1 MAISAAELNIIL
13 SAKDK
18 EFKKAM
24 AANERRVQRF
34 SKNSQ
39 KSLSK
44 TSKAFGKLGGAAK
57 GFLPALGVAAVLG
70 AVKKVTS
77 AMDEI
82 GKKADAI
89 GIGTDALQ
97 ELRAAA
103 VSAGVSQGGLDKSLE
118 QFSKRL
124 GEAVQGT
131 GTAKIALEEMGL
143 SAEDLAAMPL
153 DKALGVF
160 ADKFALVED
169 ATARTALA
177 TQVFGREGIGMVNV
191 LKDGSA
197 AMDESRKKMRDMGV
211 VIDEDLIRNAE
222 EMQDRFDAAST
233 VIGAQFS
240 VILGNLAPLLI
251 GAAEGAAALAKAV
264 ADLIR
269 FVDSFTDGEDA
280 VDDAI
285 RAVVVSMA
293 AEINQ
298 SKLLESQ
305 LARGGKMS
313 VDIANKKHEEA
324 KGRLAAANAAMAEAK
339 ADKLNSDAYKD
350 LTARIAKRNA
360 ILTESPEENAAR
372 VRQARAADPSGRG
385 DGIARAAAQLASA
398 KTQLSE
404 LNKQRD
410 ALFDSSAF
418 QDLDQHVKREIA
430 NVEKLSAALAKA
442 KGGVIDLGS
451 SITPITLD
459 AKGAAAAAE
468 MAAETADRLIA
479 VQEAYDGVRSSLD
492 PLRDATLAYAE
503 SIQAVNAAL
512 AQGLISEE
520 QAAID
525 RQKLT
530 ENFQAIKD
538 EASGLTESL
547 DVIGDSFATAFGDMI
562 SGTMS
567 VEDAFKKMAGTII
580 SELIKIQ
587 FQQMQT
593 GGSSGSMI
601 GGLLQAGGDLVGGLL
616 GNAQGGTVQAGR
628 PTTVGEHGREL
639 FVPSVAGRILSVP
652 QSKSALGGGGGV
664 TVQQT
669 INVSTGVQ
677 QTVRAEI
684 QSMMPQIA
692 SASTKA
698 VLNARRRGGSF
709 AGAFA

>member
-39 KSLSK
+39 KNLSNTAK
-44 TSKAFGKLGGAAK
+44 SFDNAGRSAKKLATALTAVFTVASIANIANGAVELSHLSDAAGVSIERFQELAFVGKAFGVSQEKMADILKDVNDKFGDYIETGAGPLADFFKNIAPKIGLTTAAFTELSSDQKLGAY
-57 GFLPALGVAAVLG
+57 V
-70 AVKKVTS
+70 S
-77 AMDEI
+77 
-82 GKKADAI
+82 
-89 GIGTDALQ
+89 ALQ
-97 ELRAAA
+97 KANLNQDQMTFYMEAIASDSTLLIKAFQDSGAEAERLSKKLRE
-103 VSAGVSQGGLDKSLE
+103 AGGVMSS
-118 QFSKRL
+118 
-124 GEAVQGT
+124 EAV
-131 GTAKIALEEMGL
+131 AKSKALKEELLLVSSVLERNLM
-143 SAEDLAAMPL
+143 SAIETAMPL
-153 DKALGVF
+153 VSML
-160 ADKFALVED
+160 ADKFD
-169 ATARTALA
+169 SAT
-177 TQVFGREGIGMVNV
+177 
-191 LKDGSA
+191 
-197 AMDESRKKMRDMGV
+197 
-211 VIDEDLIRNAE
+211 
-222 EMQDRFDAAST
+222 DAAGRFMRGHVKDMST
-233 VIGAQFS
+233 QSLLTKIRIKELQAAGIAQDIF
-240 VILGNLAPLLI
+240 NTKQA
-251 GAAEGAAALAKAV
+251 
-264 ADLIR
+264 
-269 FVDSFTDGEDA
+269 F
-280 VDDAI
+280 
-285 RAVVVSMA
+285 
-293 AEINQ
+293 
-298 SKLLESQ
+298 KLE
-305 LARGGKMS
+305 
-313 VDIANKKHEEA
+313 DIAGN
-324 KGRLAAANAAMAEAK
+324 AMAEK
-339 ADKLNSDAYKD
+339 
-350 LTARIAKRNA
+350 
-360 ILTESPEENAAR
+360 R
-372 VRQARAADPSGRG
+372 VRFLQNQAASLQIEIDTMQSLLGHRAS
-385 DGIARAAAQLASA
+385 
-398 KTQLSE
+398 
-404 LNKQRD
+404 N
-410 ALFDSSAF
+410 
-418 QDLDQHVKREIA
+418 A
-430 NVEKLSAALAKA
+430 NVEVTKPSTGNGGGGGGGGFAAEQAAEAALKREAA
-442 KGGVIDLGS
+442 LRAGNIAILEAYTQAVIDGE
-451 SITPITLD
+451 TATV
-459 AKGAAAAAE
+459 E
-468 MAAETADRLIA
+468 MATETAERLVEI
-479 VQEAYDGVRSSLD
+479 QEAYGGVRSSLD

-503 SIQAVNAAL
+503 SIRAVNAAL

-525 RQKLT
+525 REKLT

-547 DVIGDSFATAFGDMI
+547 DVVGDAFADAFGDMI

>member
-169 ATARTALA
+169 ATARTALI
-177 TQVFGREGIGMVNV
+177 TQVFGREGVAMINF
-191 LKDGSA
+191 LKGGSVEI
-197 AMDESRKKMRDMGV
+197 DKSTKKMRKMGV
-211 VIDEDLIRNAE
+211 VIDEDLIRKAE
-222 EMQDRFDAAST
+222 KMQDRFDAAST

-240 VILGNLAPLLI
+240 KVLGELMPLI
-251 GAAEGAAALAKAV
+251 VKVTEAGAALAKVIGDIGSASSNV
-264 ADLIR
+264 SLAQTVTAIAGL
-269 FVDSFTDGEDA
+269 DA
-280 VDDAI
+280 KIEKIKASP
-285 RAVVVSMA
+285 R
-293 AEINQ
+293 
-298 SKLLESQ
+298 SK
-305 LARGGKMS
+305 S
-313 VDIANKKHEEA
+313 VKENTI
-324 KGRLAAANAAMAEAK
+324 
-339 ADKLNSDAYKD
+339 
-350 LTARIAKRNA
+350 NA
-360 ILTESPEENAAR
+360 ILRDRLVLEQRINALRVENSERNPVKQNRGKKPLKGDRPLSP
-372 VRQARAADPSGRG
+372 
-385 DGIARAAAQLASA
+385 AQ
-398 KTQLSE
+398 
-404 LNKQRD
+404 
-410 ALFDSSAF
+410 
-418 QDLDQHVKREIA
+418 I
-430 NVEKLSAALAKA
+430 
-442 KGGVIDLGS
+442 
-451 SITPITLD
+451 
-459 AKGAAAAAE
+459 AAAAE
-468 MAAETADRLIA
+468 AALKREAALRAGNIAILEAYTQAVIDGETATVEMATETAERLVEI
-479 VQEAYDGVRSSLD
+479 QEAYGGVRSSLD

-503 SIQAVNAAL
+503 SIRAVNAAL

-525 RQKLT
+525 REKLT

-567 VEDAFKKMAGTII
+567 VEDAFKQMAGTII

-616 GNAQGGTVQAGR
+616 GNAQGGPVQAGR
-628 PTTVGEHGREL
+628 PSVVGEHGREL

>member
-169 ATARTALA
+169 ATARTALI
-177 TQVFGREGIGMVNV
+177 TQVFGREGVAMINF
-191 LKDGSA
+191 LKGGSVEI
-197 AMDESRKKMRDMGV
+197 DKSTKKMREMGV
-211 VIDEDLIRNAE
+211 VIDEDLIRKAE
-222 EMQDRFDAAST
+222 KMQDRFDAAST

-240 VILGNLAPLLI
+240 KVLGELMPLI
-251 GAAEGAAALAKAV
+251 VKVTEAGAALAKVIGDIGSASSNV
-264 ADLIR
+264 SLAQTVTAIAGL
-269 FVDSFTDGEDA
+269 DA
-280 VDDAI
+280 KIEKIKASP
-285 RAVVVSMA
+285 R
-293 AEINQ
+293 
-298 SKLLESQ
+298 SK
-305 LARGGKMS
+305 S
-313 VDIANKKHEEA
+313 VKENTI
-324 KGRLAAANAAMAEAK
+324 
-339 ADKLNSDAYKD
+339 
-350 LTARIAKRNA
+350 NA
-360 ILTESPEENAAR
+360 ILRDRLVLEQRINALRVENSERNPVKQNRGKKPLKGDRPLSP
-372 VRQARAADPSGRG
+372 
-385 DGIARAAAQLASA
+385 AQ
-398 KTQLSE
+398 
-404 LNKQRD
+404 
-410 ALFDSSAF
+410 
-418 QDLDQHVKREIA
+418 I
-430 NVEKLSAALAKA
+430 
-442 KGGVIDLGS
+442 
-451 SITPITLD
+451 
-459 AKGAAAAAE
+459 AAAAE
-468 MAAETADRLIA
+468 AALKREAALRAGNIAILEAYTQAVIDGETATVEMATETAERLVEI
-479 VQEAYDGVRSSLD
+479 QEAYGGVRSSLD

-503 SIQAVNAAL
+503 SIRAVNAAL

-525 RQKLT
+525 QEKLT

-567 VEDAFKKMAGTII
+567 VEDAFKQMAGTII

-616 GNAQGGTVQAGR
+616 GNAQGGPVQAGR
-628 PTTVGEHGREL
+628 PSVVGEHGREL

>member
-44 TSKAFGKLGGAAK
+44 TSAAFGKLGGAAK
-57 GFLPALGVAAVLG
+57 GFLPALGVAAVVVG
-70 AVKKVTS
+70 IKKVTS

-89 GIGTDALQ
+89 GLGTDALQ

-103 VSAGVSQGGLDKSLE
+103 VSAGMSQGGLDKSLE

-191 LKDGSA
+191 LKDGSIA
-197 AMDESRKKMRDMGV
+197 LDKSRKKMREMGV

-240 VILGNLAPLLI
+240 KVLGRLAPLLVR
-251 GAAEGAAALAKAV
+251 AAENAASLAIAV
-264 ADLIR
+264 ADVI
-269 FVDSFTDGEDA
+269 
-280 VDDAI
+280 DAI
-285 RAVVVSMA
+285 DDFVSGADSVDVAIRENVKAMGG
-293 AEINQ
+293 EIRQ
-298 SKLLESQ
+298 SQALEEQ

-313 VDIANKKHEEA
+313 VAIARTKLDEA
-324 KGRLAAANAAMAEAK
+324 KSRL
-339 ADKLNSDAYKD
+339 
-350 LTARIAKRNA
+350 
-360 ILTESPEENAAR
+360 EN
-372 VRQARAADPSGRG
+372 ARAAIQENRVMRLQSTAYADAQSNIDRLSKRSNNFDKNTMAKRLRASQGLTDEAAQEQAG
-385 DGIARAAAQLASA
+385 LALEALNSQLARAYELRDQLISETVPENLAAQLDRA
-398 KTQLSE
+398 T
-404 LNKQRD
+404 
-410 ALFDSSAF
+410 
-418 QDLDQHVKREIA
+418 A
-430 NVEKLSAALAKA
+430 NVTRLQEALEKA
-442 KGGVIDLGS
+442 KGGVIDLGPKV
-451 SITPITLD
+451 TPITLSS
-459 AKGAAAAAE
+459 K
-468 MAAETADRLIA
+468 A
-479 VQEAYDGVRSSLD
+479 VA
-492 PLRDATLAYAE
+492 RDNKKRNVILPE
-503 SIQAVNAAL
+503 DQK
-512 AQGLISEE
+512 
-520 QAAID
+520 
-525 RQKLT
+525 KLT
-530 ENFQAIKD
+530 ANFQAIKN
-538 EASGLTESL
+538 EADDLTESL
-547 DVIGDSFATAFGDMI
+547 DVVGDAFADAFGDMI

-567 VEDAFKKMAGTII
+567 VEDAFKRMAGTII

-601 GGLLQAGGDLVGGLL
+601 GGLLQAGGDMIGGLL

-628 PTTVGEHGREL
+628 PSVVGEHGREL

>member
-44 TSKAFGKLGGAAK
+44 TSAAFGKLGGAAK
-57 GFLPALGVAAVLG
+57 GFLPALGVAAVVVG
-70 AVKKVTS
+70 IKKVTS

-89 GIGTDALQ
+89 GLGTDALQ

-103 VSAGVSQGGLDKSLE
+103 VSAGMSQGGLDKSLE

-131 GTAKIALEEMGL
+131 GTAKIALEQMGL
-143 SAEDLAAMPL
+143 SADELAKMPL

-191 LKDGSA
+191 LKDGSVA
-197 AMDESRKKMRDMGV
+197 LDKSRKKMREMGV
-211 VIDEDLIRNAE
+211 VIDEDLIRNDE

-240 VILGNLAPLLI
+240 NVLGRLAPLLVR
-251 GAAEGAAALAKAV
+251 AAENAASLAIAV
-264 ADLIR
+264 ADVI
-269 FVDSFTDGEDA
+269 
-280 VDDAI
+280 DAI
-285 RAVVVSMA
+285 DDFVSGADSVDVAIRENVKAMGG
-293 AEINQ
+293 EIRQ
-298 SKLLESQ
+298 SQALEEQ

-313 VDIANKKHEEA
+313 VAIARTKLDEA
-324 KGRLAAANAAMAEAK
+324 KSRL
-339 ADKLNSDAYKD
+339 
-350 LTARIAKRNA
+350 
-360 ILTESPEENAAR
+360 EN
-372 VRQARAADPSGRG
+372 ARAAIQENRVMRLQSTAYADAQSNIDRLSKRSNNFDKNTMAKRLRASQGLTDKAAQVKAG
-385 DGIARAAAQLASA
+385 LALEALNSQLARAYELRDQLISETVPENLAAQLDRA
-398 KTQLSE
+398 T
-404 LNKQRD
+404 
-410 ALFDSSAF
+410 
-418 QDLDQHVKREIA
+418 A
-430 NVEKLSAALAKA
+430 NVTRLQEALEKA

-451 SITPITLD
+451 TVNPITLSPKAVARD
-459 AKGAAAAAE
+459 DKKRNVILPE
-468 MAAETADRLIA
+468 DQKELTA
-479 VQEAYDGVRSSLD
+479 
-492 PLRDATLAYAE
+492 
-503 SIQAVNAAL
+503 
-512 AQGLISEE
+512 
-520 QAAID
+520 
-525 RQKLT
+525 
-530 ENFQAIKD
+530 NFQAIKN
-538 EASGLTESL
+538 EADDLTESL
-547 DVIGDSFATAFGDMI
+547 DVVGDAFADAFGDMI

-628 PTTVGEHGREL
+628 PSVVGEHGREL

>member
-169 ATARTALA
+169 ATARTALI
-177 TQVFGREGIGMVNV
+177 TQVFGREGVAMINF
-191 LKDGSA
+191 LKGGSVEI
-197 AMDESRKKMRDMGV
+197 DKSTKKMREMGV
-211 VIDEDLIRNAE
+211 VIDEDLIRKAE
-222 EMQDRFDAAST
+222 KMQDRFDAAST

-240 VILGNLAPLLI
+240 KVLGELMPLI
-251 GAAEGAAALAKAV
+251 VKVTEAGAALAKVIGDIGSASSNV
-264 ADLIR
+264 SLAQTVTAIAGL
-269 FVDSFTDGEDA
+269 DA
-280 VDDAI
+280 KIEKIKASP
-285 RAVVVSMA
+285 R
-293 AEINQ
+293 
-298 SKLLESQ
+298 SK
-305 LARGGKMS
+305 S
-313 VDIANKKHEEA
+313 VKENTI
-324 KGRLAAANAAMAEAK
+324 
-339 ADKLNSDAYKD
+339 
-350 LTARIAKRNA
+350 NA
-360 ILTESPEENAAR
+360 ILRDRLVLEQRINALRVENSERNPVKQNRGKKPLKGDRPLSP
-372 VRQARAADPSGRG
+372 
-385 DGIARAAAQLASA
+385 AQ
-398 KTQLSE
+398 
-404 LNKQRD
+404 
-410 ALFDSSAF
+410 
-418 QDLDQHVKREIA
+418 I
-430 NVEKLSAALAKA
+430 
-442 KGGVIDLGS
+442 
-451 SITPITLD
+451 
-459 AKGAAAAAE
+459 AAAAE
-468 MAAETADRLIA
+468 AALKREAALRAGNIAILEAYTQAVIDGETATVEMATETAERLVEI
-479 VQEAYDGVRSSLD
+479 QEAYGGVRSSLD

-503 SIQAVNAAL
+503 SIRAVNAAL

-525 RQKLT
+525 REKLT

-567 VEDAFKKMAGTII
+567 VEDAFKQMAGTII

-616 GNAQGGTVQAGR
+616 GNAQGGPVQAGR
-628 PTTVGEHGREL
+628 PSVVGEHGREL

>member
-24 AANERRVQRF
+24 AANERRVQKF

-57 GFLPALGVAAVLG
+57 GFLPALGVAAVVVG
-70 AVKKVTS
+70 VKKVTS

-89 GIGTDALQ
+89 GLGTDALQ

-103 VSAGVSQGGLDKSLE
+103 VSAGMSQGGLDKSLE

-191 LKDGSA
+191 LKDGSVA
-197 AMDESRKKMRDMGV
+197 LDKSRKKMREMGV

-240 VILGNLAPLLI
+240 NVLGRLAPLLVR
-251 GAAEGAAALAKAV
+251 AAENAASLAIAV
-264 ADLIR
+264 ADVI
-269 FVDSFTDGEDA
+269 
-280 VDDAI
+280 DAI
-285 RAVVVSMA
+285 DDFVSGADSVDVAIRENVKAMGG
-293 AEINQ
+293 EIRQ
-298 SKLLESQ
+298 SQALEEQ

-313 VDIANKKHEEA
+313 VAITRIKLQEA
-324 KGRLAAANAAMAEAK
+324 KSRQ
-339 ADKLNSDAYKD
+339 
-350 LTARIAKRNA
+350 
-360 ILTESPEENAAR
+360 EN
-372 VRQARAADPSGRG
+372 ARAAIQENRVMRLQSTAYADAQSNIDRLSKSSNTFDINKTAKRLGAVKAG
-385 DGIARAAAQLASA
+385 LALEALNSQLARAYERRDQLISEAVPEKLAAQLDRA
-398 KTQLSE
+398 T
-404 LNKQRD
+404 
-410 ALFDSSAF
+410 
-418 QDLDQHVKREIA
+418 A
-430 NVEKLSAALAKA
+430 NVTRLQEALEKA
-442 KGGVIDLGS
+442 KGGVIDLGPKV
-451 SITPITLD
+451 TPITLSS
-459 AKGAAAAAE
+459 K
-468 MAAETADRLIA
+468 A
-479 VQEAYDGVRSSLD
+479 VA
-492 PLRDATLAYAE
+492 RDDEKLNVILPE
-503 SIQAVNAAL
+503 DQK
-512 AQGLISEE
+512 
-520 QAAID
+520 
-525 RQKLT
+525 KLT
-530 ENFQAIKD
+530 ANFQAIKN
-538 EASGLTESL
+538 EADDLTESL
-547 DVIGDSFATAFGDMI
+547 DVVGDAFADAFGDMI

-593 GGSSGSMI
+593 SGSSGSMI

-628 PTTVGEHGREL
+628 PSVVGEHGREL

-709 AGAFA
+709 AGAFS

>member
-44 TSKAFGKLGGAAK
+44 TSAAFGKLGGAAK
-57 GFLPALGVAAVLG
+57 GFLPALGVAAVVVG
-70 AVKKVTS
+70 IKKVTS

-89 GIGTDALQ
+89 GLGTDALQ

-103 VSAGVSQGGLDKSLE
+103 VSAGMSQGGLDKSLE

-191 LKDGSA
+191 LKDGSIA
-197 AMDESRKKMRDMGV
+197 LDKSRKKMREMGV

-240 VILGNLAPLLI
+240 KVLGRLAPLLVR
-251 GAAEGAAALAKAV
+251 AAENAASLAIAV
-264 ADLIR
+264 ADVI
-269 FVDSFTDGEDA
+269 
-280 VDDAI
+280 DAI
-285 RAVVVSMA
+285 DDFVSGADSVDVAIRENVKAMGG
-293 AEINQ
+293 EIRQ
-298 SKLLESQ
+298 SQALEEQ

-313 VDIANKKHEEA
+313 VAIARTKLDEA
-324 KGRLAAANAAMAEAK
+324 KSRL
-339 ADKLNSDAYKD
+339 
-350 LTARIAKRNA
+350 
-360 ILTESPEENAAR
+360 EN
-372 VRQARAADPSGRG
+372 ARAAIQENRVMRLQSTAYADAQSNIDRLSKRSNNFDKNTMAKRLRASQGLTDEAAQEQAG
-385 DGIARAAAQLASA
+385 LALEALNSQLARAYELRDQLISETVPENLAAQLDRA
-398 KTQLSE
+398 T
-404 LNKQRD
+404 
-410 ALFDSSAF
+410 
-418 QDLDQHVKREIA
+418 A
-430 NVEKLSAALAKA
+430 NVTRLQEALEKA
-442 KGGVIDLGS
+442 KGGVIDLGPKV
-451 SITPITLD
+451 TPITLSS
-459 AKGAAAAAE
+459 K
-468 MAAETADRLIA
+468 A
-479 VQEAYDGVRSSLD
+479 VA
-492 PLRDATLAYAE
+492 RDNKKRNVILPE
-503 SIQAVNAAL
+503 DQK
-512 AQGLISEE
+512 
-520 QAAID
+520 
-525 RQKLT
+525 KLT
-530 ENFQAIKD
+530 ANFQAIKN
-538 EASGLTESL
+538 EADDLTESL
-547 DVIGDSFATAFGDMI
+547 DVVGDAFADAFGDMI

-567 VEDAFKKMAGTII
+567 VEDAFKRMAGTII

-601 GGLLQAGGDLVGGLL
+601 GGLLQAGGDMIGGLL

-628 PTTVGEHGREL
+628 PSVVGEHGREL
-639 FVPSVAGRILSVP
+639 FVPSVA
-652 QSKSALGGGGGV
+652 
-664 TVQQT
+664 
-669 INVSTGVQ
+669 
-677 QTVRAEI
+677 
-684 QSMMPQIA
+684 
-692 SASTKA
+692 
-698 VLNARRRGGSF
+698 
-709 AGAFA
+709 